1 MINLAEAAKAGFDRT
16 LCAFDDDIWIYT
28 VQVWPKNA
36 NSSPFYNAVSGRV
49 S

>member
-1 MINLAEAAKAGFDRT
+1 MINLVGAARAGFDRT
-16 LCAFDDDIWIYT
+16 LRDFDDDLWIYT

-36 NSSPFYNAVSGRV
+36 NSSPFSNAVSGRV